1 MPGSK
6 RTLSASIF
14 VSILAVAPTIAHG
27 QPTKING
34 VVYESTTTGSK
45 SVANNA
51 DQAIRMK
58 KTFMFPSVDDLSGV
72 MAPKLDEKLYQLL
85 IRNSRFDL
93 IRDPQVVKAL
103 APDDAAYAKAAASAV
118 VHKEAAKVSG
128 ADTTVLLKTRNVGT
142 ETEMQ
147 LEFRDADGELLFSET
162 GSVPGYSKMEVRWGL
177 IEKLFKTIMAKVPFD
192 GTVTGRTAN
201 GITVDLGISDL
212 KQGEDLEIVRIV
224 SLQRHP
230 LLKTVVGSDYV
241 RVGRAKVMSVDK
253 TLSFAEVKEEYP
265 GEMIAVGAKVLR
277 SKAPIS
283 IRTDDSYVGQESRE
297 KNTNEKRKEEEDP
310 FADRLEGEFDQPKQR
325 YGSLGIDL
333 LYGSLA
339 QSQNVSTVPTDYTG
353 SGIGGNIAGELWIT
367 KNWILT
373 LGYGFQS
380 ATLASATGNTLGDA
394 SWKKAEGFG
403 GYRFFPDGTGGIAL
417 TGSIGFQAQTFTT
430 PSSGADVSGKKYNG
444 VALRVDGEM
453 VFLPKHKISAGF
465 GFQPFSSL
473 TDMGPAPGAPD
484 GGTVIGFHL
493 GWNYQFSPLFWA
505 RLGIQF
511 DTASGNYT
519 NGANVNNK
527 RFAIG
532 PGISYSF

>member
-1 MPGSK
+1 MLGSK
-6 RTLSASIF
+6 RRLSASVF
-14 VSILAVAPTIAHG
+14 VSILALAPTANG
-27 QPTKING
+27 QSTKING
-34 VVYESTTTGSK
+34 VVYESTTTGNK
-45 SVANNA
+45 PVANSA

-103 APDDAAYAKAAASAV
+103 APDDAAYAKAAASPV
-118 VHKEAAKVSG
+118 VHKEAARVTG
-128 ADTTVLLKTRNVGT
+128 ADTTVLLKTRNIGT
-142 ETEMQ
+142 ETEIQ

-177 IEKLFKTIMAKVPFD
+177 IEKLFKTILAKIPYD

-201 GITVDLGISDL
+201 GLTVDLGISDL

-230 LLKTVVGSDYV
+230 LLKTIVGSDYV
-241 RVGRAKVMSVDK
+241 RVGRAKVVSVDK

-277 SKAPIS
+277 AKAPIS
-283 IRTDDSYVGQESRE
+283 IRTDDSYVGSRGAE
-297 KNTNEKRKEEEDP
+297 KEPNEKMKNEEDP
-310 FADRLEGEFDQPKQR
+310 FDDRLEGEFDQPKQR
-325 YGSLGIDL
+325 YGSLGFDL

-339 QSQNVSTVPTDYTG
+339 QSQNVSSVPTDYTG
-353 SGIGGNIAGELWIT
+353 SGIGGNISGELWVT
-367 KNWILT
+367 KNWVLT

-380 ATLASATGNTLGDA
+380 ATLSGPSGTLGDA
-394 SWKKAEGFG
+394 SWKRAEGFG
-403 GYRFFPDGTGGIAL
+403 GYRFFPDGTAGIAL
-417 TGSIGFQAQTFTT
+417 TGSIGFQSQTFTT

-444 VALRVDGEM
+444 VAVRVDGEI
-453 VFLPKHKISAGF
+453 VFIPKHKISAGF
-465 GFQPFSSL
+465 GFQPFASL

-505 RLGIQF
+505 RLGIHF